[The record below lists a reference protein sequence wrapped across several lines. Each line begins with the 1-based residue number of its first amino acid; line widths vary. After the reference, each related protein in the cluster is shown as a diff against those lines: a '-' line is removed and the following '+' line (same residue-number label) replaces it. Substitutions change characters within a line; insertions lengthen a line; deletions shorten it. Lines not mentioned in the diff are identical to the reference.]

1 MGAGSNFQGRAA
13 MDSLPS
19 RELRI
24 GTIID
29 KSLAVLERAAIPA
42 LIFVAALTLI
52 NSTIGY
58 FTANAAP
65 LSKLAVTPLTIV
77 IGVFFS
83 YQLLSVIVRRT
94 GLRSRRDGEV
104 FLTYFGLAILYG
116 LGVALGLV
124 LLVIPALF
132 LIARW
137 SLAQTLVVA
146 RGDGIKQAFG
156 ESWERT
162 SGNEFQIIVVVL
174 LFVMVPMVISVTAT
188 LMFGQGNLTGI
199 IVSQLATS
207 VSSLLGLCMGV
218 ALYGMIIGMP
228 KADAP
233 AE

>member
-1 MGAGSNFQGRAA
+1 MATV
-13 MDSLPS
+13 PS
-19 RELRI
+19 RELKI

-29 KSLAVLERAAIPA
+29 KSLAVLERAVVPG
-42 LIFVAALTLI
+42 LVFVGALTVI
-52 NSTIGY
+52 NSAIGY

-83 YQLLSVIVRRT
+83 YLLLKTIVDRT
-94 GLRSRRDGEV
+94 GLRTRGDKDV

-116 LGVALGLV
+116 LGVALGMI

-162 SGNEFQIIVVVL
+162 SGNEFQIIVAVL
-174 LFVMVPMVISVTAT
+174 LFVVVPLVVSVTAT
-188 LMFGQGNLTGI
+188 FMFGQTSLTGI
-199 IVSQLATS
+199 IVSQLATA
-207 VSSLLGLCMGV
+207 VGSLLSLCMGV
-218 ALYGMIIGMP
+218 ALYGMIIGVP
-228 KADAP
+228 RPAAAP
-233 AE
+233 E

>member
-1 MGAGSNFQGRAA
+1 MATV
-13 MDSLPS
+13 PS
-19 RELRI
+19 RELKI

-29 KSLAVLERAAIPA
+29 KSLAVLERAVVPG
-42 LIFVAALTLI
+42 LIFVAALTVI
-52 NSTIGY
+52 NSAIGY

-83 YQLLSVIVRRT
+83 YQLLKAIVDRT
-94 GLRSRRDGEV
+94 GLRSRSDKEV

-116 LGVALGLV
+116 LGVALGLI

-162 SGNEFQIIVVVL
+162 SGNEFQIIVAVL

-188 LMFGQGNLTGI
+188 FMFGQANLTGI
-199 IVSQLATS
+199 IVSQLATA
-207 VSSLLGLCMGV
+207 VGSLLSLCMGV
-218 ALYGMIIGMP
+218 ALYGMIIGVP
-228 KADAP
+228 QPDAAP
-233 AE
+233 E

>member
-1 MGAGSNFQGRAA
+1 MATAPA
-13 MDSLPS
+13 
-19 RELRI
+19 RELKI
-24 GTIID
+24 GVIID
-29 KSLAVLERAAIPA
+29 KSLAVLERAVMPA
-42 LIFVAALTLI
+42 LFFVAALTVI
-52 NSTIGY
+52 NSAIGY
-58 FTANAAP
+58 FTADAAP

-83 YQLLSVIVRRT
+83 YLLLKVMVERT
-94 GLRSRRDGEV
+94 GLRSRGDRDV

-116 LGVALGLV
+116 LGVALGLI

-188 LMFGQGNLTGI
+188 LMLGQASLAGI

-207 VSSLLGLCMGV
+207 VSSLLSLCMGV
-218 ALYGMIIGMP
+218 ALFGMIVGVP
-228 KADAP
+228 QAA
-233 AE
+233 ATSH

>member
-1 MGAGSNFQGRAA
+1 MATV
-13 MDSLPS
+13 PS
-19 RELRI
+19 RELKIR
-24 GTIID
+24 TIID
-29 KSLAVLERAAIPA
+29 KSLAVLERAVVPG
-42 LIFVAALTLI
+42 LIFVAALTVI
-52 NSTIGY
+52 NSAIGY

-83 YQLLSVIVRRT
+83 YLLLKTIVDRT
-94 GLRSRRDGEV
+94 GLRTRGDKDV

-116 LGVALGLV
+116 LGVALGMI

-162 SGNEFQIIVVVL
+162 SGNEFQIIVAVL
-174 LFVMVPMVISVTAT
+174 LFVVVPLVVSVTST
-188 LMFGQGNLTGI
+188 FMFGQTSLTGI
-199 IVSQLATS
+199 IVSQLATA
-207 VSSLLGLCMGV
+207 VGSLLSLCMGV
-218 ALYGMIIGMP
+218 ALYGMIIGVP
-228 KADAP
+228 RPAAAP
-233 AE
+233 E

>member
-1 MGAGSNFQGRAA
+1 MATV
-13 MDSLPS
+13 PS
-19 RELRI
+19 RELKI

-29 KSLAVLERAAIPA
+29 KSLAVLERATTPA
-42 LIFVAALTLI
+42 LVFVVALTVI
-52 NSTIGY
+52 NSAIGY
-58 FTANAAP
+58 FTVNAAP
-65 LSKLAVTPLTIV
+65 MSKLAVTPLTIV

-83 YQLLSVIVRRT
+83 YQLLNAIVQRT
-94 GLRSRRDGEV
+94 GLRSRGDQDV
-104 FLTYFGLAILYG
+104 FLTYFGLAVLYG
-116 LGVALGLV
+116 LGVALGLI

-174 LFVMVPMVISVTAT
+174 LFVMVPMAISLTAT
-188 LMFGQGNLTGI
+188 AMLPKALSGI
-199 IVSQLATS
+199 IISSAATS

-218 ALYGMIIGMP
+218 ALYGMIIGVP
-228 KADAP
+228 KAVDS

>member
-1 MGAGSNFQGRAA
+1 MATV
-13 MDSLPS
+13 PS
-19 RELRI
+19 RELKI

-29 KSLAVLERAAIPA
+29 KSLAVLERAVVPA
-42 LIFVAALTLI
+42 LAFVAALTVI
-52 NSTIGY
+52 NSAIGY

-83 YQLLSVIVRRT
+83 YLLLKVIVERT
-94 GLRSRRDGEV
+94 GLRSRGDKEV

-116 LGVALGLV
+116 LGVALGLI
-124 LLVIPALF
+124 LLVLPALF

-162 SGNEFQIIVVVL
+162 SGNEFQIIVAVL
-174 LFVMVPMVISVTAT
+174 LFVFVPMVISVTAT

-207 VSSLLGLCMGV
+207 VGSLLSLCMGV
-218 ALYGMIIGMP
+218 ALYGMIIGVP
-228 KADAP
+228 QPDVAAD
-233 AE
+233 